1 MTFSKESFMSKKKL
15 TKKRLILFIIL
26 AIASLFCIIIGFWIG
41 IGYDKYGV
49 KPYITIPMVL
59 LIFISLFLFIYSLLN
74 IYPYAINYDRKKL
87 KKKKFKEKKLSQSFE
102 VIKERVQ
109 KEFEKVGEKY
119 VKIKKWNGLFGKIK
133 YTIQFIGNDKI
144 NQVVDL
150 LDKNNKKGFDFETK
164 VNSEREVDIF
174 FVETDI
180 ITTEIESI
188 EDLLDMQYLDI
199 LKDPYKV
206 IIPIVFEKATNKIYY
221 YEKWSKFNITLL
233 KQATNFV
240 LKEILHD
247 SMKLK

>member
-1 MTFSKESFMSKKKL
+1 MSKKKL

-59 LIFISLFLFIYSLLN
+59 LIFISLFLLTYSLLN
-74 IYPYAINYDRKKL
+74 IYPYAKKYDRKKL

-102 VIKERVQ
+102 DIKERVQ
-109 KEFEKVGEKY
+109 KEFEVVGEKY
-119 VKIKKWNGLFGKIK
+119 VKIKKWSGLFKKIE
-133 YTIQFIGNDKI
+133 YTVQFISND
-144 NQVVDL
+144 NMNYVVEL
-150 LDKNNKKGFDFETK
+150 LEKNNKIGFDYKTK

-174 FVETDI
+174 FIETEI
-180 ITTEIESI
+180 ITTEIESL
-188 EDLLDMQYLDI
+188 EDLLDLQYLDI

-206 IIPIVFEKATNKIYY
+206 IIPIIFERATNKIYY
-221 YEKWSKFNITLL
+221 YEKWSKLNITLL
-233 KQATNFV
+233 KKSTNFV

-247 SMKLK
+247 AMELK